1 MIWRDGNENN
11 IVCRNLLEPSWLKG
25 KTFYPDKIFYF
36 FFKYW
41 NTFALLKEV
50 TVTVDDPFENIG
62 GDSLGGSALN

>member
-11 IVCRNLLEPSWLKG
+11 IAGRNLLKPSWLNR

-36 FFKYW
+36 FFKCW

-62 GDSLGGSALN
+62 GDSLRGSALN